1 MNQSSTS
8 TFKRW
13 LALLSLVV
21 CIGLS
26 AYAETI
32 DGIVYTTSTR
42 TATVTGYSG
51 SPRNV
56 VIPAQIK
63 VGNTAY
69 TVTTIAD
76 AAFAKCTS
84 LESITIPASVTE
96 IGTKAEW
103 NSSNQE
109 GTYLPFYGCTS
120 LKSIIFEDGTAN
132 LTLSWHNYS
141 NTRAS
146 IYNRGMFY
154 CCPLEEVYLGRN
166 IKYKLAS
173 TSYPFESYPQ
183 SYGYS
188 AFYNKSTLTKVT
200 IGEKVTTLPD
210 YLFYKCSNLK
220 SVHLGNKL
228 QEIPDDCF
236 NECDISLID
245 IPQGVHTIGEYAFDG
260 NKNGTPPNFRG

>member
-32 DGIVYTTSTR
+32 DGIVYTTSTSSSNR

-76 AAFAKCTS
+76 AAFANCTS
-84 LESITIPASVTE
+84 LESISIPASVTT
-96 IGTKAEW
+96 IGTMAVW
-103 NSSNQE
+103 NSINQE

-120 LKSIIFEDGTAN
+120 LKSIIF
-132 LTLSWHNYS
+132 
-141 NTRAS
+141 
-146 IYNRGMFY
+146 
-154 CCPLEEVYLGRN
+154 
-166 IKYKLAS
+166 
-173 TSYPFESYPQ
+173 
-183 SYGYS
+183 
-188 AFYNKSTLTKVT
+188 
-200 IGEKVTTLPD
+200 
-210 YLFYKCSNLK
+210 
-220 SVHLGNKL
+220 
-228 QEIPDDCF
+228 
-236 NECDISLID
+236 
-245 IPQGVHTIGEYAFDG
+245 
-260 NKNGTPPNFRG
+260 